1 MANAALQAANVRGAF
16 RVIADPPP
24 EACLLLD
31 DTRLSGWTLAM
42 TGGQL
47 LRRGAGAVY
56 PLVLA
61 TAF

>member
-1 MANAALQAANVRGAF
+1 VAG
-16 RVIADPPP
+16 DPSP
-24 EACLLLD
+24 EGCLLLD

-47 LRRGAGAVY
+47 RQRGAGRVF
-56 PLVLA
+56 PLALA